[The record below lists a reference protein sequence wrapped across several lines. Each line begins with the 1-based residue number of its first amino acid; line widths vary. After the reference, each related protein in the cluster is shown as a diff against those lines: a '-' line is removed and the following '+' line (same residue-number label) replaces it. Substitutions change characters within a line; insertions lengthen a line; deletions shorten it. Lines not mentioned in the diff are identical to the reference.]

1 MNKRV
6 CIFCGANAGTSNQI
20 INQTILLCDLLIK
33 SGYSLVYG
41 GGGKG
46 LMGIIANRF
55 IRHGSQVIGVRPKLL
70 IENEETHS
78 EITELIE
85 VNSMQERKSKLI
97 ELSDLFI
104 ALPGGIG
111 TLDEIVETF
120 TLNKIGFTPKQSG
133 ILNTNGFYNDLI
145 NQLVKMT
152 SHGFLKQNEMNLL
165 KIASNPRELVKLLDI
180 SESEENSKDEIDK
193 LAFIEIKNQKVLVTR
208 SKGKSKYYIP
218 GGKRETNETDEQALI
233 REVKEELDVLIKP
246 QTINYLGT
254 FEAQADGKPKGI
266 YVRMTCYEA
275 EYQGK
280 LKPSNEIE
288 LIDWFD
294 CSNMDKIAEVDK
306 KIFNSLKMD
315 NKIN

>member
-1 MNKRV
+1 MNKKV
-6 CIFCGANAGTSNQI
+6 CIFCGANTGTSNEI
-20 INQTILLCDLLIK
+20 TNQAVLLCDLLIT
-33 SGYSLVYG
+33 SGFGLVYG

-55 IRHGSQVIGVRPKLL
+55 IENGSPVIGVRPKML

-78 EITELIE
+78 NITALIE
-85 VNSMQERKSKLI
+85 VNTMQERKSKLI

-111 TLDEIVETF
+111 TLDEIIETF

-133 ILNTNGFYNDLI
+133 ILNTNGFYNDLVK
-145 NQLVKMT
+145 QLEKMT
-152 SHGFLKQNEMNLL
+152 SLGFLKESEMKLL
-165 KIASNPRELVKLLDI
+165 QVASNPRELVKLLDI
-180 SESEENSKDEIDK
+180 RKSEVNTKDEIDK
-193 LAFIEIKNQKVLVTR
+193 LAFIEIQNQKVLVTR

-218 GGKRETNETDEQALI
+218 GGKREMNETDEQALM
-233 REVKEELDVLIKP
+233 REVKEELNVSINQK
-246 QTINYLGT
+246 TIGYVGT
-254 FEAQADGKPKGI
+254 FKAQADGKPKGI
-266 YVRMTCYEA
+266 NVRMTCYEA
-275 EYQGK
+275 KYEGD

-306 KIFNSLKMD
+306 IIFSRLKMD